1 MGFSLEGSESA
12 ALPGC
17 AFGLGALVFPA
28 MVRGG
33 KPAAA
38 WGYFVFW
45 VSFESLASSGS
56 IHASEQWR
64 AIIRR
69 EDPAEIYEV
78 CEALGASLRGFWGF
92 GRILSLG
99 LVERKNRGK
108 PRHWEL
114 AKVPVIEHS
123 QLRAAMV
130 SGSRDR
136 GETVQKLP

>member
-1 MGFSLEGSESA
+1 MAKKEWACGWFQHGILT
-12 ALPGC
+12 PTVGC
-17 AFGLGALVFPA
+17 RPV
-28 MVRGG
+28 
-33 KPAAA
+33 
-38 WGYFVFW
+38 
-45 VSFESLASSGS
+45 ASK
-56 IHASEQWR
+56 
-64 AIIRR
+64 IRR

-99 LVERKNRGK
+99 LVEPKNRGK
-108 PRHWEL
+108 PRRWEL

-130 SGSRDR
+130 AGSRDR